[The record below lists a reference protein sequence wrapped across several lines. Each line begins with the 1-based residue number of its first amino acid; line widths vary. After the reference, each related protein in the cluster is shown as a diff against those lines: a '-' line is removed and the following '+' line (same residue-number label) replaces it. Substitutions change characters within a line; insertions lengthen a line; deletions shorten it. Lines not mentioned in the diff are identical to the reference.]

1 MGRYTVITGQN
12 LYDVALDIYGS
23 IEGITD
29 LLVSNPR
36 LSMAAELHAGD
47 QLDYSDD
54 YLVNAETA
62 AYLRREGITPASG
75 ERRVYF
81 RQTSQ
86 PRRLELCLP
95 AATSGVF
102 FSLSGRGMA
111 EIDWGDN
118 APLQTVGLE
127 VQPAILRHTFD
138 NSVATTRIVRLYGDI
153 ELREADLSDL
163 AAQELL
169 LLRPLHVEELALRR
183 WRAPLSFL
191 PLMEGLY
198 ALDLRDAVCDD
209 LRPLI
214 ECRNLMRLDLSGAE
228 VQRQVLDGWLT
239 DLVRRHYG
247 RRACHVTLSVRPSG
261 EYREPARDEE
271 LNYILSCG
279 MEAVWLLTHEEAWNE
294 GAPWRFT
301 ICGEE
306 YVYEAVPEP
315 EEPEPEPEPEPG
327 LTPPPHSGGAN
338 D

>member
-12 LYDVALDIYGS
+12 LYDVSLDIYGS

-36 LSMAAELHAGD
+36 LSMASELHAGD
-47 QLDYSDD
+47 RLDYSDD
-54 YLVNAETA
+54 YLIDAETA

-163 AAQELL
+163 EAQELL
-169 LLRPLHVEELALRR
+169 LLRPLHVEELALRW

-214 ECRNLMRLDLSGAE
+214 ECRNLMRLDLSSAE

-239 DLVRRHYG
+239 DLVRKHTL
-247 RRACHVTLSVRPSG
+247 RRRL
-261 EYREPARDEE
+261 
-271 LNYILSCG
+271 
-279 MEAVWLLTHEEAWNE
+279 
-294 GAPWRFT
+294 
-301 ICGEE
+301 
-306 YVYEAVPEP
+306 
-315 EEPEPEPEPEPG
+315 
-327 LTPPPHSGGAN
+327 
-338 D
+338 